1 MLLQNNTCSCKRG
14 CGGFLSEN
22 RCSGTN
28 DTKKN
33 NIIYV
38 LTNGDKVAKANWRI
52 ISSIRRNEEE
62 KIEREWD
69 NDHGYP

>member
-22 RCSGTN
+22 RCSGAN

-38 LTNGDKVAKANWRI
+38 LTNGDKVAKAN
-52 ISSIRRNEEE
+52 
-62 KIEREWD
+62 
-69 NDHGYP
+69 